1 MKVKGGVRHWR
12 RVPLWFS
19 LEAIVFLKG
28 KHMRKIHGQK
38 DDDLK
43 LVDFRIKTKGV
54 EVFEHN
60 LNTVVGR
67 LHFKVWKVQS
77 LPIND

>member
-1 MKVKGGVRHWR
+1 
-12 RVPLWFS
+12 
-19 LEAIVFLKG
+19 
-28 KHMRKIHGQK
+28 MRKVNGQK
-38 DDDLK
+38 DDDSK
-43 LVDFRIKTKGV
+43 LLGFRIKTKGV